1 MKQFKDY
8 YWLNK
13 DSKTFLS
20 NGYCL
25 EDQTVEDKI
34 DLICNRAEKYL
45 KIKGF
50 ADKFKSYIAKGYYSL
65 SSPVW
70 ANYGEKRG
78 LPVSCFNSHIP
89 DSITEIFDKI
99 SEVGIMTKMGG
110 GTSGYF
116 GAIRP
121 RGSEISVG
129 GKADG
134 PIRFM
139 ELFDL
144 TTTVTSQGSVR
155 RGAFAAYLPVE
166 HPDILEFLEIKSLGN
181 AIQDMHFAVTI
192 TDKWMEEM
200 LDGDKQ
206 KRKVWGKI
214 IKKRYECGEP
224 YVVFIDNANNNK
236 PQVYKD
242 KGMRIH
248 GSNVCVTG
256 DQRVVSNFGLLTAK
270 ELYDMGEDLIL
281 FDNNKK
287 VKSSPMQLIER
298 DAEVY
303 KITLDNG
310 MSHTVTAHHKIVTSD
325 YDKNHKENELI
336 KECKDLKV
344 GDRVAVQTNKGVFGN
359 LNMPREAFL
368 LGIYQSDGTQHKD
381 IVMFDVWENDFDLL
395 DEIQS
400 SHNFI
405 CDVYKTQISSYSKR
419 QYNKPQFHEC
429 QVNTG
434 SVRKKRLAS
443 KACKKAL
450 NFEKGY
456 VPSWIFEANEETQ
469 WQYVKG
475 LLYADGTVFQS
486 SYRENGPIQIA
497 YADINKDFLSELQI
511 LFANLG
517 LQSSIRLL
525 RKGGETLLPDG
536 KGGKKY
542 YETKDCWRLIVGN
555 KNDALEIEKN
565 TKFLSRK
572 NIKIEDREYRNNTK
586 KYYQINSIEKLP
598 EKEDV
603 YCVKVDSDS
612 HLWVCNGFI
621 THNCSE
627 IFLPSNEDESFVC
640 VLSSLNLMHWD
651 EMVKTDAIE
660 TLIYFLD
667 TVNEE
672 FVIKT
677 EGMKHMEAPHNFA
690 KRHRALGMGV
700 LGWYS
705 YLQNN
710 MIPFESME
718 AKQRN
723 NIIFKTIRER
733 ADKATEELANKF
745 GEPEVLKGTGRRN
758 TTTMAIAPTT
768 SSAHILGQIS
778 QGIEPLMGNYY
789 VKKLAKG
796 KFTYRNPVFKELLK
810 KHGQHNEE
818 VWSSV
823 LAAGGSC
830 QHLDFLSDIEKATF
844 KTWEELSQK
853 EILIQASQRQKY
865 IDQGQS
871 LNVLIHPDVPAK
883 QTNTLMIDAWKLG
896 IKALYYQRSNNPSQ
910 EVSRNLKGSKKQPQQ
925 NLLECVACEG

>member
-1 MKQFKDY
+1 MKQFEDY

-25 EDQTVEDKI
+25 EGQTVEDKI
-34 DLICNRAEKYL
+34 DLICSRAEKYL
-45 KIKGF
+45 KIEGF

-89 DSITEIFDKI
+89 DSVTEIFDKL
-99 SEVGIMTKMGG
+99 SEVGTMTKMGG

-121 RGSEISVG
+121 RGTEISVG

-134 PIRFM
+134 PVRFM

-144 TTTVTSQGSVR
+144 TTTVISQGSTR

-192 TDKWMEEM
+192 SDKWMEEM
-200 LDGDKQ
+200 LGGDKQ

-224 YVVFIDNANNNK
+224 YVIFIDNANNNK

-242 KGMRIH
+242 KGMRIYA
-248 GSNVCVTG
+248 SNV
-256 DQRVVSNFGLLTAK
+256 
-270 ELYDMGEDLIL
+270 
-281 FDNNKK
+281 
-287 VKSSPMQLIER
+287 
-298 DAEVY
+298 
-303 KITLDNG
+303 
-310 MSHTVTAHHKIVTSD
+310 
-325 YDKNHKENELI
+325 
-336 KECKDLKV
+336 
-344 GDRVAVQTNKGVFGN
+344 
-359 LNMPREAFL
+359 
-368 LGIYQSDGTQHKD
+368 
-381 IVMFDVWENDFDLL
+381 
-395 DEIQS
+395 
-400 SHNFI
+400 
-405 CDVYKTQISSYSKR
+405 
-419 QYNKPQFHEC
+419 
-429 QVNTG
+429 
-434 SVRKKRLAS
+434 
-443 KACKKAL
+443 
-450 NFEKGY
+450 
-456 VPSWIFEANEETQ
+456 
-469 WQYVKG
+469 
-475 LLYADGTVFQS
+475 
-486 SYRENGPIQIA
+486 
-497 YADINKDFLSELQI
+497 
-511 LFANLG
+511 
-517 LQSSIRLL
+517 
-525 RKGGETLLPDG
+525 
-536 KGGKKY
+536 
-542 YETKDCWRLIVGN
+542 
-555 KNDALEIEKN
+555 
-565 TKFLSRK
+565 
-572 NIKIEDREYRNNTK
+572 
-586 KYYQINSIEKLP
+586 
-598 EKEDV
+598 
-603 YCVKVDSDS
+603 
-612 HLWVCNGFI
+612 
-621 THNCSE
+621 CSE

-672 FVIKT
+672 FIIKT
-677 EGMKHMEAPHNFA
+677 KGMKHMEAPHNFA

-700 LGWYS
+700 LGWHS

-733 ADKATEELANKF
+733 ADKATEELADKF

-768 SSAHILGQIS
+768 SSSHILGQIS

-789 VKKLAKG
+789 VKRLAKG
-796 KFTYRNPVFKELLK
+796 KFTYKNPIFKDLLER
-810 KHGQHNEE
+810 HGKNKDE
-818 VWSSV
+818 VWNSV

-830 QHLDFLSDIEKATF
+830 QHLDFLSDVQKATF

-883 QTNTLMIDAWKLG
+883 QTNMLMIDAWKLG